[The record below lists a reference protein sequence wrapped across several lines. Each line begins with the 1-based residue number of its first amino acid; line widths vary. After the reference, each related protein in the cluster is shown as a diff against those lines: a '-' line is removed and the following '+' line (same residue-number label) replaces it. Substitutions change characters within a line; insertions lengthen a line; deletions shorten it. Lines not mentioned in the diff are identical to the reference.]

1 MRTFALA
8 SLSSLLA
15 FAASAQVVR
24 PLPCPPNADCIVR
37 PGPARIV
44 RTGSDVR
51 VTLEGRVLRYEIEER
66 FVNRGGV
73 VGEADYVLPLPRGAA
88 FENLALE
95 INGELVAGE
104 ALNADRARSIYEEIV
119 RRSKDPALVEW
130 MGHGLLRTRIFP
142 IAPGET
148 KRVVVRFRA
157 VAERE
162 GNALRVEYLGAGK
175 SAGSLETVAPPS
187 LILLLPRGEM
197 YGTPF
202 SPTHQIDVGMP
213 RHQNESATREV
224 RVRGDASHLT
234 LLVPVREASRATV
247 TTLPYAPPGEDGFA
261 MITLSP
267 PAGRPVSLPRDVTF
281 VIDVSGSMQGA
292 KLEQAK
298 AAGRTLLGSL
308 GRSDRFRLISFST
321 DVEEFGQGWTAA
333 NDEQI
338 RVANRWLTDLRAVG
352 STNIEGALDR
362 ALEGTVHRGR
372 LGVVLFLTDGAA
384 TVGERNPDR
393 LAEMAARRHGAQRV
407 FTFGVG
413 SDVQA
418 AMLERIAIEG
428 RGTAHFVQPNED
440 VEHAVGVVAQRL
452 SAPIATNIRLLSDGV
467 TLRQIQPGGQQD
479 LFVGQDMTLF
489 VRYRGSGPATLT
501 FAGDSPDGPVRWT
514 ERVTFPDRSREN
526 AFVAKLW
533 AVQRVGWLSAER
545 RRSGPNAE
553 LDSELRELGTKY
565 SIPTEL
571 TSYLVLEPGM
581 QVPPTATLQSR
592 AANGVSPVP
601 VQAQAFEAARA
612 AADQRAAKSLADA
625 AGGVGSATGAGGR
638 AGRDEA
644 AIKSRQVGDR
654 TFMLKEGRW
663 LDGRYKEQVRR
674 VSVKPFSSAYFA
686 LIERLPE
693 LKGMFALGERVTVA
707 GRNVTVLLDAAGVES
722 LSVPELAAV
731 VRDW

>member
-1 MRTFALA
+1 M
-8 SLSSLLA
+8 
-15 FAASAQVVR
+15 
-24 PLPCPPNADCIVR
+24 
-37 PGPARIV
+37 
-44 RTGSDVR
+44 
-51 VTLEGRVLRYEIEER
+51 LRYEIEER

-104 ALNADRARSIYEEIV
+104 ALNADRARGIYEEIV
-119 RRSKDPALVEW
+119 RRSRDPALVEW

-162 GNALRVEYLGAGK
+162 GSALRVEYLGAGK
-175 SAGSLETVAPPS
+175 SAGSLETVTPPS
-187 LILLLPRGEM
+187 LALLIPRGEM

-202 SPTHQIDVGMP
+202 SPTHQIDIGTP
-213 RHQNESATREV
+213 RNQDESLHREV

-267 PAGRPVSLPRDVTF
+267 PTGRSASLPRDVTF

-308 GRSDRFRLISFST
+308 SRNDQFRLISFST
-321 DVEEFGQGWTAA
+321 DVEDFRQGWTSAT
-333 NDEQI
+333 DENV
-338 RVANRWLTDLRAVG
+338 RVANRWLSDLKAVG

-393 LAEMAARRHGAQRV
+393 LAEMAARRHGSQRV

-413 SDVQA
+413 ADVQA

-452 SAPIATNIRLLSDGV
+452 TAPIATNIRLVSDGV
-467 TLRQIQPGGQQD
+467 TIRQIQPEGQQD
-479 LFVGQDMTLF
+479 LFVGQDLTMF
-489 VRYRGSGPATLT
+489 VRYRGAGPATLT
-501 FAGDSPDGPVRWT
+501 FVGDSPEGAVRWT
-514 ERVTFPDRSREN
+514 ERVTFPDRSRDN
-526 AFVAKLW
+526 SFVAKLW

-553 LDSELRELGTKY
+553 LDNEIRELGTKY

-581 QVPPTATLQSR
+581 QVPPQTRSLGQ
-592 AANGVSPVP
+592 AANGASMVP

-612 AADQRAAKSLADA
+612 AADQRATKSLAE
-625 AGGVGSATGAGGR
+625 AGVVGTTAGAGG
-638 AGRDEA
+638 GRGARDKSA
-644 AIKSRQVGDR
+644 AQSRQVGDR
-654 TFMLKEGRW
+654 TFMFKEGRW
-663 LDGRYKEQVRR
+663 LDGRYKEQARR
-674 VSVKPFSSAYFA
+674 VSVKPFSPAYFA
-686 LIERLPE
+686 LIEKLPE
-693 LKGMFALGERVTVA
+693 LKAMFALGERVTVA
-707 GRNVTVLLDAAGVES
+707 GRSVTLLLDGQGVES
-722 LSVPELAAV
+722 LSATELTAIA
-731 VRDW
+731 RDW